1 MFKEVAL
8 TNQIVYIRPV

>member
-8 TNQIVYIRPV
+8 VRFRSLSVC

>member
-8 TNQIVYIRPV
+8 SCFSC